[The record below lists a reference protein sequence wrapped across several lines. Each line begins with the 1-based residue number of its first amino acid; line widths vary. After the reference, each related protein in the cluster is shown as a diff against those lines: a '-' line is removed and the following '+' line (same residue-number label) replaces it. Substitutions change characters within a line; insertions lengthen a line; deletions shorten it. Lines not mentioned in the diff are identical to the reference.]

1 MSPYRVALLLSLS
14 LAAPLARATA
24 PNPPA
29 APPGAAGYHPLKGSE
44 ILWDKFGVPH
54 IFAKSTTDMFYCFG
68 YAETEAHGDLL
79 LHTIGGSRGRGAEY
93 FGPGEGEANL
103 KTDRWI
109 WTNEIPGRSVKWL
122 AQQTPEFRS
131 YLDAFAAGI
140 NAYGAEHADKLA
152 PEVRQVLPITALD
165 LIMHEQHFYNFEF
178 VANRNLAAGSRG
190 GAPRAEVG
198 ELREPDLVP
207 DPTHRDTA
215 AMNGAQDVNDFGAT
229 AEDLADGSNGWAI
242 GPSHSTDGKAMML
255 LNPHLA
261 WGGEQSYFEIQ
272 LNAPGISLYGAT
284 QVGVPALRFVFSD
297 YVAITN
303 TVNTNNGHLLY
314 KITEAP
320 GGYMFDGKVLPYE
333 KATYPIKILQK
344 DGTYAT
350 ENVEVLKTK
359 HGPIIR
365 RDDGVPI
372 AMYVAGLDKPFL
384 LEQVYKMST
393 AHSFAEFQE
402 QAKRLQIPM
411 YNIMYADRDGH
422 IEYLFNAPVPR
433 RTEGDWDFWNKPVAG
448 DTSRLLPTGSLTYEE
463 LPKAI
468 DPASGYVQNSNE
480 PPWDAAW
487 PTMINPKDYAPY
499 IAPVFP
505 TFRSDRGLR
514 MLSEDPKISY
524 EMLLQKKLS
533 TRAEGAD
540 RLLPD
545 LLAAVDQYGTLR
557 AKEAA
562 AVLKAWD
569 RQAEV
574 DSKGTWLFWNWA
586 TRFGM
591 PAAGAGSLRSF
602 AVPYAV
608 DKPLTTPAGIKDPA
622 AAAAMLDA
630 AAEATKAQFGAL
642 DKPWG
647 QFLHL
652 QINGQSAGPAAGP
665 RGAAVDGVDL
675 PGNGGPGAIG
685 IFRVVTP
692 GPVKDGIATPVHG
705 DGFTIAMEFSQPI
718 RAKALVSYGDCSQ
731 PGCAHHTD
739 QLPLFAKKQWR
750 DVWRTRPE
758 IEANLEHKESF

>member
-1 MSPYRVALLLSLS
+1 MPSPRIALLMLA
-14 LAAPLARATA
+14 LAAPFAHAG
-24 PNPPA
+24 
-29 APPGAAGYHPLKGSE
+29 APPEKAPSYHPQKGSE

-79 LHTIGGSRGRGAEY
+79 LHVLGGSRGRGAEY
-93 FGPGEGEANL
+93 FGPGEADVTL

-109 WTNEIPGRSVKWL
+109 WTNEVPGRSAKWL

-152 PEVRQVLPITALD
+152 PEVKQVLPITALD
-165 LIMHEQHFYNFEF
+165 LIEHEQHFYNFEF
-178 VANRNLAAGSRG
+178 TAGRTLANSPRPARGAASE
-190 GAPRAEVG
+190 AAELVT
-198 ELREPDLVP
+198 PDS
-207 DPTHRDTA
+207 
-215 AMNGAQDVNDFGAT
+215 NGFGNT
-229 AEDLADGSNGWAI
+229 PEDLADGSNGWAI
-242 GPSHSTDGKAMML
+242 GPSHTTSGKAMML

-272 LNAPGISLYGAT
+272 LTAPGINLYGAT
-284 QVGVPALRFVFSD
+284 QIGVPSMRFVFSD
-297 YVAITN
+297 YLAITN

-314 KITEAP
+314 KITEAE
-320 GGYMFDGKVLPYE
+320 GGYRYDGKVLPYE
-333 KATYPIKILQK
+333 KASYPIKIRQP
-344 DGTYAT
+344 DGSFKT
-350 ENVEVLKTK
+350 EDVDVLKTV

-372 AMYVAGLDKPFL
+372 ALYAAGLDKPFL
-384 LEQVYKMST
+384 LEQVFKMST
-393 AHSFAEFQE
+393 AHNFAEFE
-402 QAKRLQIPM
+402 AQAKRLQIPM

-433 RTEGDWDFWNKPVAG
+433 RSEGDWDFWNKPVAG
-448 DTSRLLPTGSLTYEE
+448 DTSKLLPTGTLTYEE
-463 LPKAI
+463 LPKVI

-487 PTMINPKDYAPY
+487 PTMIDRTKYPAY
-499 IAPVFP
+499 IAPSWP
-505 TFRSDRGLR
+505 YFRSDRG
-514 MLSEDPKISY
+514 
-524 EMLLQKKLS
+524 QQV
-533 TRAEGAD
+533 G
-540 RLLPD
+540 
-545 LLAAVDQYGTLR
+545 QYGTPK

-562 AVLKAWD
+562 KLLKSWD
-569 RQAEV
+569 RQTEA
-574 DSKGTWLFWNWA
+574 DSRGALLFWNWA
-586 TRFGM
+586 NRFGM
-591 PAAGAGSLRSF
+591 PAAGAAAVRNF
-602 AVPYAV
+602 ATPYSE
-608 DKPLTTPAGIKDPA
+608 DKPLTTPAGLKDPA

-630 AAEATKAQFGAL
+630 AVDATTEAYGSPA
-642 DKPWG
+642 KPWG
-647 QFLHL
+647 DYLRL
-652 QINGQSAGPAAGP
+652 EINGQSAGAAAGP
-665 RGAAVDGVDL
+665 RGPALNGVDL

-692 GPVKDGIATPVHG
+692 GPIKDGISTPVHG
-705 DGFTIAMEFSQPI
+705 DGFTVALEFSSPI

-758 IEANLEHKESF
+758 IEANLERREAF

>member
-1 MSPYRVALLLSLS
+1 MPLRRIALLLALA
-14 LAAPLARATA
+14 LAAPFAHTA
-24 PNPPA
+24 PPA
-29 APPGAAGYHPLKGSE
+29 TGTHPYQPQKGSE

-54 IFAKSTTDMFYCFG
+54 IFAKSTADMFYLFG
-68 YAETEAHGDLL
+68 FAETEAHGDLL
-79 LHTIGGSRGRGAEY
+79 LHVIGGSRGRGAEY
-93 FGPGEGEANL
+93 FGSGEADVNL

-109 WTNEIPGRSVKWL
+109 WTNEIQKRSVQWL
-122 AQQTPEFRS
+122 AQQTPEFRG

-140 NAYGAEHADKLA
+140 NAYGAQHPEALA
-152 PEVRQVLPITALD
+152 PEVKQVLPITALD
-165 LIMHEQHFYNFEF
+165 LIEHEQHFYNFEF
-178 VANRNLAAGSRG
+178 VAGRTLATSPRTGSRTE
-190 GAPRAEVG
+190 AAELSLP
-198 ELREPDLVP
+198 E
-207 DPTHRDTA
+207 A
-215 AMNGAQDVNDFGAT
+215 NGFGNT
-229 AEDLADGSNGWAI
+229 PEDLADGSNGWAI
-242 GPSHSTDGKAMML
+242 GPSHTTSGKAMML

-261 WGGEQSYFEIQ
+261 WGGEQTYFEVQ
-272 LNAPGISLYGAT
+272 LTAPGINMYGAT
-284 QVGVPALRFVFSD
+284 QIGVPALRFVFTD
-297 YVAITN
+297 QLAITN

-314 KITEAP
+314 RITEAD
-320 GGYMFDGKVLPYE
+320 GGYKFDGKVLPYE
-333 KATYPIKILQK
+333 KASYPIKILQK
-344 DGTYAT
+344 DGSYTT

-384 LEQVYKMST
+384 LEQVYKMGL
-393 AHSFAEFQE
+393 ARNFAEFEAQE
-402 QAKRLQIPM
+402 KRLQIPM

-433 RTEGDWDFWNKPVAG
+433 RSEGDWDMWNKPVAG

-487 PTMINPKDYAPY
+487 PTMINAKDYPPY
-499 IAPVFP
+499 IAPSWP
-505 TFRSDRGLR
+505 YFRSDRGLR
-514 MLSEDPKISY
+514 MLSEDPKMSFD
-524 EMLLQKKLS
+524 MLLKKKLS
-533 TRAEGAD
+533 TRAEAAD

-545 LLAAVDQYGTLR
+545 LLAAVDQYGTPR

-569 RQAEV
+569 RQTEA
-574 DSKGTWLFWNWA
+574 DSKGALLFWNWSN
-586 TRFGM
+586 RFGM
-591 PAAGAGSLRSF
+591 PAAGAASVRNF
-602 AVPYAV
+602 AVPYDPA
-608 DKPLTTPAGIKDPA
+608 KPLTTPSGIKDPA

-630 AAEATKAQFGAL
+630 AAEATAKDFGAI

-647 QFLHL
+647 EYLRL
-652 QINGQSAGPAAGP
+652 EINGQSAGAAAGP
-665 RGAAVDGVDL
+665 RGPALNGVDL

-692 GPVKDGIATPVHG
+692 GPVKDGISTPVHG
-705 DGFTIAMEFSQPI
+705 DGFTIALEFSQPI
-718 RAKALVSYGDCSQ
+718 HARALVSYGDCSQ

-758 IEANLEHKESF
+758 IEANLERKETF